1 MIYLRL
7 ENVFKDYQVH
17 FIFYSARKS
26 DFTLGWDNNA
36 NTLND
41 YQMRKKK
48 NNDVVGKITEKQ
60 FEIPKPPQ
68 KYNYSSEVN
77 NYDDPRLL

>member
-1 MIYLRL
+1 
-7 ENVFKDYQVH
+7 
-17 FIFYSARKS
+17 
-26 DFTLGWDNNA
+26 LGWDNT

-41 YQMRKKK
+41 YQIKKKK
-48 NNDVVGKITEKQ
+48 NQDVVGKITEKQ
-60 FEIPKPPQ
+60 LEMPKPIQTQ